1 MAKKSNLRRVVL
13 AVVIVSQVWGL
24 IILLHKLSPFGN
36 LQTKLFRICCELTI
50 CDVHNFIRHLLLK
63 FKLNFSLFLGSQLRD
78 LRLEEE
84 GDIALW
90 KQETGGIFRRC
101 DSRQQRRLAAVSCR
115 KQELPEAA
123 AVQPEREPRW
133 GSSSLGEIRG
143 ILLFHIHQHWTQ
155 EQCSLTGL
163 RSC

>member
-1 MAKKSNLRRVVL
+1 MVFLGCKQPWALMFRKFSPIKPILVV
-13 AVVIVSQVWGL
+13 
-24 IILLHKLSPFGN
+24 F
-36 LQTKLFRICCELTI
+36 TI
-50 CDVHNFIRHLLLK
+50 CRRNFLETVVSSLYVMYIRLLLK

-115 KQELPEAA
+115 KQKLPEAA
-123 AVQPEREPRW
+123 AVQSEREPRW

-143 ILLFHIHQHWTQ
+143 ILLFDIHQHWTQ

-163 RSC
+163 RCC